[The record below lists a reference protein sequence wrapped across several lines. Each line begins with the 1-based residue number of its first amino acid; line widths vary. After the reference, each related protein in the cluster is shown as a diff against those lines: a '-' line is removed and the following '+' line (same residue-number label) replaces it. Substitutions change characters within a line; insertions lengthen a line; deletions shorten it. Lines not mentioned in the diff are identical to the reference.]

1 MPSSS
6 PRRARRAP
14 VVLTAAL
21 TVATLLAGC
30 TSSADPPSPSSD
42 RGAAGPSP
50 TPTPTPAAG
59 PSTYVALGDSVA
71 AGVGAA
77 TPSGGYVPL
86 LRARLAE
93 QLGCGRSPAPGCPLE
108 LADLAVSGA
117 TTATL
122 LRDQLPQALRLLEG
136 GADVRLVTVT
146 VGGNDVFGPVLQAC
160 AVAPQDPACR
170 TQVAAAVDGVGV
182 AVGRVLDE
190 LGAASDGVPV
200 AVMTYYDPLPACRL
214 APLQPLAEQVLE
226 GVGDQQGLNDALRA
240 AAREHDAVVVETA
253 DRLRVPQ
260 DFVGGLD
267 CLHPSASGHERIAQA
282 FAEALPPDV
291 LGG

>member
-1 MPSSS
+1 MPSPS
-6 PRRARRAP
+6 RRARRASLAP
-14 VVLTAAL
+14 AVALAA
-21 TVATLLAGC
+21 VALLAGC
-30 TSSADPPSPSSD
+30 TSTSTSTSD
-42 RGAAGPSP
+42 APVSDAAGPSP
-50 TPTPTPAAG
+50 TPSEPAG

-86 LRARLAE
+86 LRDRLAE
-93 QLGCGRSPAPGCPLE
+93 QLGCARAQAPGCPLE

-117 TTATL
+117 TTSTL
-122 LRDQLPQALRLLEG
+122 LRDQLPQAVRLLQG
-136 GADVRLVTVT
+136 DADVRLVTVT

-160 AVAPQDPACR
+160 ALAPEAPACR

-182 AVGRVLDE
+182 AVGRVLDALE
-190 LGAASDGVPV
+190 AASADVPV

-214 APLQPLAEQVLE
+214 ASLSPLAEQVLE
-226 GVGDQQGLNDALRA
+226 GVGEQRGLNDALRA
-240 AAREHDAVVVETA
+240 AAQEHGAVVVETA
-253 DRLRVPQ
+253 DRLEAPQ

-267 CLHPSASGHERIAQA
+267 CLHPSASGHEAIAEA
-282 FAEALPPDV
+282 FAEALPPEV